1 MKKKTIC
8 QRIRDFFNQ
17 KVLLCDLDGTL
28 IETKSG
34 KTFPVDENDWKFKEW
49 IKEAIQEYNPRYIF
63 IISNQG
69 GIEKVLVNEEKFRE
83 KLSLIMKIIEAWG
96 DFIVDGTYCKSNDP
110 DDKYRKPNTGMVDY
124 FREDCYRNYDFNP
137 RQALMIGDASGL
149 AGQFSDSDAR
159 CSHNAGIRYVDVQQF
174 IHAMV
179 PCSVCISAG
188 APCYAGEDKPMMLP
202 CTFSPRYNLKQA
214 IKANE
219 KTISHTETNNSISNN
234 AKYEQNR

>member
-49 IKEAIQEYNPRYIF
+49 IKEAIQEYNPKYIF

-69 GIEKVLVNEEKFRE
+69 GIVNGFVDEIRFRA
-83 KLSLIMKIIEAWG
+83 KLDTIMDEIRTWG
-96 DFIVDGTYCKSNDP
+96 NFIVGGTYCKSNEP
-110 DDKYRKPNTGMVDY
+110 DDEFRKPNTGMVDY
-124 FREDCYRNYDFNP
+124 FRHDYYFGYDFSP

-149 AGQFSDSDAR
+149 EGQFSDSDAR
-159 CSHNAGIRYVDVQQF
+159 CAHNAGIRYVDVQHF
-174 IHAMV
+174 IHTMV
-179 PCSVCISAG
+179 PCSVCKSIGSS
-188 APCYAGEDKPMMLP
+188 CYAGEDKPMMLP
-202 CTFSPRYNLKQA
+202 CSFSPRYNLRQA
-214 IKANE
+214 IKAM
-219 KTISHTETNNSISNN
+219 K
-234 AKYEQNR
+234 KL